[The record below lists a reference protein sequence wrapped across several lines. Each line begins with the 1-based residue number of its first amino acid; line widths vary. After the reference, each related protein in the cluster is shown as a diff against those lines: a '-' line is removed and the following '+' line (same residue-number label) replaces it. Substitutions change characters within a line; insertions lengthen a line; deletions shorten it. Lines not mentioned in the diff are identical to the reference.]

1 MAIIAT
7 CTCGKQYSLKDELA
21 GRRAKCKACGETF
34 VIAPTGGEEIV
45 DLAPAPQEAASSAT
59 VSPAPGNGAMGGEI
73 VAAGFADPAK
83 AAAGYQPYPTA
94 AAQPTAYAPQPGA
107 AAGYSQPSY
116 GQPNYGQAGYGQAG
130 YGQPDSGQF
139 GYSQTGYSQPG
150 MAPQGMQPAYGQQPF
165 GGAAP
170 AAFGQQPYPGQFDP
184 LGGQPGFAGGQYA
197 PAMGIPPAKAAAAGS
212 NQPLVIGAIS
222 VAAVLLI
229 GGVTFVATQLM
240 FSRAKTTVA
249 TTAPPAPATAP
260 PAPQPAPTTPATSG
274 PSTTSSTPSTT
285 APAKATPATTPNT
298 TPAPAPV
305 PASPATVPSAKAPA
319 ATAPPPA
326 NWTAALDPAAPSP
339 QPLLSR
345 PLDVELNPTDIER
358 VTITAPSVGKA
369 VLGSRKANK
378 GKLLFYDL
386 AAEKKL
392 IDWEA
397 PKYGPAI
404 QITSLSPN
412 GEYFAFSTATQDT
425 EVWSV
430 KENKQLAAFKVVEG
444 SDGLTSFVAMLDD
457 GRMLTGSTN
466 GTLALWKLPDPQKVW
481 NKPSLGNMGFNALGS
496 HVALSPNRKFLAIF
510 KSGKCELFHVADGS
524 PHGQLA
530 AIPNLAAD
538 ATIAALAFHPEGKRL
553 AAVVNSPATNNSQLA
568 IWDLQSGAI
577 EQSFPI
583 VVGQQLSI
591 SAPLFRRSNEPPPVP
606 TWKAGSGLNKAV
618 WWGDQH
624 LLLGSRYV
632 IDLQNRDIV
641 ARLQLS
647 WGGIADAP
655 LGDQICYASG
665 AQPHQPGQLSA
676 LTVPVSSWQSQ
687 LAAQAG
693 GQTWLKPGAR
703 IGLQL
708 ELDGPPTDPQGF
720 RDKFTQLFKARLAAS
735 GFSGDGAPELTYTM
749 RTRTETT
756 DVTYRVHGFGRVGP
770 PQEVKGRRLICN
782 VALNAGGQQVW
793 QRELRY
799 DPPFAFS
806 SNGQED
812 FAAAQLNA
820 HWTSASQDV
829 LNLFP
834 WCLPKEASQ
843 KPLPVE
849 LTLEPGGVR

>member
-45 DLAPAPQEAASSAT
+45 DLAPAPEQAASSAT
-59 VSPAPGNGAMGGEI
+59 IGLQPPTASLGGEI
-73 VAAGFADPAK
+73 VAAGFADPAH
-83 AAAGYQPYPTA
+83 AASSYQPFP
-94 AAQPTAYAPQPGA
+94 AQSPQPAAYPAQAPGA
-107 AAGYSQPSY
+107 GFGQPAY
-116 GQPNYGQAGYGQAG
+116 GQPG
-130 YGQPDSGQF
+130 YGQPAYGQP
-139 GYSQTGYSQPG
+139 GYTQPGYPQPGYSQPG
-150 MAPQGMQPAYGQQPF
+150 MPAPGGMQPA
-165 GGAAP
+165 
-170 AAFGQQPYPGQFDP
+170 FGQPSAYPNQFDP
-184 LGGQPGFAGGQYA
+184 LGGQPGFAGGSYG
-197 PAMGIPPAKAAAAGS
+197 PAMGMPPAKAAAGSS
-212 NQPLVIGAIS
+212 NQPLIIGAIS

-240 FSRAKTTVA
+240 FSRPKTPVA
-249 TTAPPAPATAP
+249 AAPPAPVTAP
-260 PAPQPAPTTPATSG
+260 PTSQTAPTRPVTAAPVAAPSTPATTSTPANTPPATTTTPASVPTTPAA
-274 PSTTSSTPSTT
+274 TP
-285 APAKATPATTPNT
+285 PAKAP
-298 TPAPAPV
+298 PV
-305 PASPATVPSAKAPA
+305 
-319 ATAPPPA
+319 TAPPPA
-326 NWTAALDPAAPSP
+326 NWTAAVDPVATSP
-339 QPLLSR
+339 QPLLSK
-345 PLDVELNPTDIER
+345 PLNVELNPTDIER
-358 VTITAPSVGKA
+358 VAITAPSVGKA
-369 VLGSRKANK
+369 VLGSRKDNK

-392 IDWEA
+392 IDWDA

-412 GEYFAFSTATQDT
+412 GEYFAFSTATQET

-430 KENKQLAAFKVVEG
+430 KDNKQIAAFKVVEG

-457 GRMLTGSTN
+457 GRMLSGSTN
-466 GTLALWKLPDPQKVW
+466 GTLALWKFPEQQKVW
-481 NKPSLGNMGFNALGS
+481 NKPSLGQMGFNSLGS
-496 HVALSPNRKFLAIF
+496 HVALSPNRKYLAIF
-510 KSGKCELFHVADGS
+510 KEGKCELVNVADGS
-524 PHGQLA
+524 PHGSLA
-530 AIPNLAAD
+530 PLPNLASGAG
-538 ATIAALAFHPEGKRL
+538 ISALAFHPAGKRL
-553 AAVVNSPATNNSQLA
+553 AAVVNSPETNNSVLA
-568 IWDLQSGAI
+568 IWDLQSGAV

-583 VVGQQLSI
+583 VAGQQLSI

-676 LTVPVSSWQSQ
+676 LTVPVSSWQNQ

-693 GQTWLKPGAR
+693 GQTWLRAGTR

-708 ELDGPPTDPQGF
+708 ELDGPPTDPNGF

-806 SNGQED
+806 SNGQDD

-820 HWTSASQDV
+820 HWTTASQDV

-834 WCLPKEASQ
+834 WCLPKDAGQ

>member
-1 MAIIAT
+1 MVPTTTPVTTPGAPSTTTTPAST
-7 CTCGKQYSLKDELA
+7 
-21 GRRAKCKACGETF
+21 
-34 VIAPTGGEEIV
+34 APTTTTT
-45 DLAPAPQEAASSAT
+45 PAPVPVT
-59 VSPAPGNGAMGGEI
+59 PG
-73 VAAGFADPAK
+73 
-83 AAAGYQPYPTA
+83 TA
-94 AAQPTAYAPQPGA
+94 
-107 AAGYSQPSY
+107 
-116 GQPNYGQAGYGQAG
+116 
-130 YGQPDSGQF
+130 
-139 GYSQTGYSQPG
+139 
-150 MAPQGMQPAYGQQPF
+150 
-165 GGAAP
+165 
-170 AAFGQQPYPGQFDP
+170 
-184 LGGQPGFAGGQYA
+184 
-197 PAMGIPPAKAAAAGS
+197 PPAKAA
-212 NQPLVIGAIS
+212 P
-222 VAAVLLI
+222 
-229 GGVTFVATQLM
+229 
-240 FSRAKTTVA
+240 
-249 TTAPPAPATAP
+249 
-260 PAPQPAPTTPATSG
+260 
-274 PSTTSSTPSTT
+274 
-285 APAKATPATTPNT
+285 
-298 TPAPAPV
+298 
-305 PASPATVPSAKAPA
+305 

-404 QITSLSPN
+404 QITSLSPS

-444 SDGLTSFVAMLDD
+444 SDGLTSFVSMLDD

-481 NKPSLGNMGFNALGS
+481 NKPKLGNMGFNALGS

-510 KSGKCELFHVADGS
+510 QSGKCELVHVADGS

-530 AIPNLAAD
+530 AVPNLAAD
-538 ATIAALAFHPEGKRL
+538 ADITALAFHPEGMRL
-553 AAVVNSPATNNSQLA
+553 AAVVNSPATHNSQLV
-568 IWDLQSGAI
+568 IWNLQSGAI
-577 EQSFPI
+577 EQSFPL
-583 VVGQQLSI
+583 VVGQQLNI
-591 SAPLFRRSNEPPPVP
+591 YAPLFRRSNEPPPAP
-606 TWKAGSGLNKAV
+606 TWKTGSNLNKAV

-632 IDLQNRDIV
+632 VDLQNRDIV

-693 GQTWLKPGAR
+693 GQTWLKPGTR

-735 GFSGDGAPELTYTM
+735 GLSGDGAPEATYTM

-756 DVTYRVHGFGRVGP
+756 DVTYRVHGFGRIGP

-782 VALNAGGQQVW
+782 VALNAGGQQIW

-820 HWTSASQDV
+820 HWTSASQDI

-834 WCLPKEASQ
+834 WCLPKDAGQ